1 MVYLLLFY
9 EFFKIGLFAI
19 GGGLVTLPFLTSIA
33 QRYDWL
39 SIDIIPDMI
48 AISES
53 TPGPIGINMATYAGY
68 NAAGVLGGIVA
79 TLSEILPAL
88 IIVMIVARFLTK
100 FNENKYVKSVFGG
113 LRPAVV
119 GMIAAAGWSLARMTF
134 INETVAASI
143 SEAFAS
149 MSTLVKYIDYKSII
163 LFIVVFYLIKKFD
176 KHPIWY
182 IAGAGVMGII
192 FQMAHI
198 A

>member
-1 MVYLLLFY
+1 MIYLLLFY

-39 SIDIIPDMI
+39 SIEIIPDMV

-68 NAAGVLGGIVA
+68 NAAGILGGIVA

-88 IIVMIVARFLTK
+88 VIVMVVARFLGK
-100 FNENKYVKSVFGG
+100 FNENKYVKSVFSG

-134 INETVAASI
+134 INESAASSI
-143 SEAFAS
+143 VEAFS
-149 MSTLVKYIDYKSII
+149 DMSKLVRYIDYKSII
-163 LFIVVFYLIKKFD
+163 LFVILFYLIKKFD

-182 IAGAGVMGII
+182 IVGAGVIGVV